1 MIGMI
6 GKRVSFRFLSE
17 QEHYGI
23 VVDVGSAPGLLRVY
37 RWEPTGPAVLN
48 IYRDEITGIEE

>member
-1 MIGMI
+1 MI

-48 IYRDEITGIEE
+48 IYRDEITGVEE